1 MTRCGRPDIHSSKNP
16 WYSASHNSVRL
27 TRCPQSAGLPH
38 VPMLYDGNPWRH
50 PYPLRNGSC
59 YQETFVKPAD
69 LACVDGRSDRTKT
82 ICIADTSSRQ
92 FHA

>member
-50 PYPLRNGSC
+50 PYPLRNG
-59 YQETFVKPAD
+59 
-69 LACVDGRSDRTKT
+69 
-82 ICIADTSSRQ
+82 
-92 FHA
+92 